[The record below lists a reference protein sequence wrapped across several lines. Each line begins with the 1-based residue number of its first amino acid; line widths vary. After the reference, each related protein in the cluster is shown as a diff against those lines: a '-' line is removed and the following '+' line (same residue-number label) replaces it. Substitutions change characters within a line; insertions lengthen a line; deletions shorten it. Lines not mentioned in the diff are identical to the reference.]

1 MRMDCGDVRLLLR
14 CRGSRHSCTH
24 GRIPSGIG
32 RRVLHVARDRKRKSG
47 DDDEIKQGT
56 LGALSPPPQHLTP
69 TGLRSLCILPRE
81 FDLLGK
87 ASKDDGPSTCDSPS
101 YRAQEG
107 SRQLDQVSR
116 MIRHLSG
123 QYCFHGLQ
131 MHPAIKDTV
140 AYRAAYRSLK
150 IRHTPPYPALGLQ
163 LLPGSS
169 RHLLLLLLLRQD
181 LDLVMMHTQ
190 CVV

>member
-1 MRMDCGDVRLLLR
+1 MGYKC
-14 CRGSRHSCTH
+14 
-24 GRIPSGIG
+24 I
-32 RRVLHVARDRKRKSG
+32 
-47 DDDEIKQGT
+47 Q
-56 LGALSPPPQHLTP
+56 LGYYH
-69 TGLRSLCILPRE
+69 
-81 FDLLGK
+81 
-87 ASKDDGPSTCDSPS
+87 
-101 YRAQEG
+101 
-107 SRQLDQVSR
+107 
-116 MIRHLSG
+116 
-123 QYCFHGLQ
+123 
-131 MHPAIKDTV
+131 KDTV